1 MNRLKDVLSADPLTC
16 YDAEVT
22 RMREHLRGLDTAGWN
37 AASHCEGWSV
47 RDVLAHLAAGEVYNQ
62 ACLDGT
68 LAQLDFSGGIDGW
81 NARAVAERR
90 SWTPGEVLQ
99 EWSRRQADVRER
111 WGRLGA
117 DAQIPTSVGPYPLR
131 LQVWHIAQEYATHAD
146 DIGVPVPDEERVARL
161 RWRCDFGLFAL
172 EEQGRQLEVRLEDGE
187 VVLESGHE
195 LDRESFLAFLTER
208 PQHLQDPVKRQLVED
223 LLRGG
228 R

>member
-1 MNRLKDVLSADPLTC
+1 MNHLTDVRTVDPLPH

-22 RMREHLRGLDTAGWN
+22 RMRGHLRSLDTVGWN

-68 LAQLDFSGGIDGW
+68 LEQLDFSGGIDGW

-90 SWTPGEVLQ
+90 SRTPEEVLQ

-111 WGRLGA
+111 WGRLSA
-117 DAQIPTSVGPYPLR
+117 DARIPTSVGPYPLR
-131 LQVWHIAQEYATHAD
+131 LQVWHIAQEYATHSD
-146 DIGVPVPDEERVARL
+146 DVGVPVPDQEREARL
-161 RWRCDFGLFAL
+161 RWRCAFGLFVR
-172 EEQGRQLEVRLEDGE
+172 EEEGRPLKVQLEDEK
-187 VVLESGHE
+187 VVLEGAQE
-195 LDRESFLAFLTER
+195 LDWETFLAFVTER
-208 PQHLQDPVKRQLVED
+208 PQHLKDSVNRQLVEG
-223 LLRGG
+223 LLRGA